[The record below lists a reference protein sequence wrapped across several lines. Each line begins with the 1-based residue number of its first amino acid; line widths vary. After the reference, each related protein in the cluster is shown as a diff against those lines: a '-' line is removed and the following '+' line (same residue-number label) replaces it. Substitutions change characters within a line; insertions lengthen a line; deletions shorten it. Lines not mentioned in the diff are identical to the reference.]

1 MSPVPPSQPGNHI
14 LSDRSP
20 LDSILTSQE
29 ASSSRL
35 IETPR
40 NMLNMLRGLLSL
52 VSLVN
57 PMFVPFYLIPSFI
70 VASSHLKHIPLSRR
84 LICKWHFTGH
94 QNAMLSN
101 SNWIAYGRASPGR
114 EESMPIEGMTN
125 SSDWN
130 KTAIKVNIK
139 NVLQEGRGNGR
150 RTSPP
155 LDGWLWRFVS
165 NCGDGR

>member
-1 MSPVPPSQPGNHI
+1 MIIMRRRMRRWINKRHVLPLQVSQETI
-14 LSDRSP
+14 SDRSP

-101 SNWIAYGRASPGR
+101 SNWIAYARASPGLER
-114 EESMPIEGMTN
+114 KVCQSKEWQILVIG
-125 SSDWN
+125 
-130 KTAIKVNIK
+130 IKR
-139 NVLQEGRGNGR
+139 Q
-150 RTSPP
+150 
-155 LDGWLWRFVS
+155 
-165 NCGDGR
+165 